1 MCRNIKPL
9 YNLAPPATSDEVRDA
24 ALQYVRKLA
33 GTRKPSKANQAAF
46 DQAVDDIAS
55 ATQRLLDSLVT
66 VAPARDRET
75 EARKA
80 RERFAARMAATG

>member
-9 YNLAPPATSDEVRDA
+9 HNLAPPATPDEVSDA

-46 DQAVDDIAS
+46 DSAVEEITA
-55 ATQRLLDSLVT
+55 ATQRLLDSLT
-66 VAPARDRET
+66 TAAPPRNREEEAAKRRARYESRVA
-75 EARKA
+75 
-80 RERFAARMAATG
+80 AAS